1 MNPLPT
7 NHRMLVIDDNR
18 AIHEDF
24 RKIFAPGA
32 SEPSS
37 IDLSELALLGGSP
50 LPTAGPGFE
59 IDSAFQ
65 GEEGWHLVVASLKE
79 GRPYA
84 VAFVDVRMPP
94 GWDGVETVERIWQID
109 PDIQIVICTA
119 YSDYSLDDI
128 LRKLGSSDRLLILKK
143 PFDTIEVVQMA
154 NALTDK
160 WRLGRELR
168 RNLDDLESLVQQRT
182 AELRSANER
191 LAAESRHSLGLAREA
206 QAAVRA
212 KGEFL
217 AMMSHEIRTPMNGVL
232 GMTGLLLDT
241 ELTAEQR
248 DFASTALS
256 SGEALLVILN
266 DILDFS
272 KLEADRVAVEE
283 VEFNLREMAE
293 GSVKLLAP
301 RAREKGLAIACRIAP
316 GLPVLVRGDSHRL
329 RQVLLN
335 LLGNAIKFTAA
346 GEVALEIKAS
356 AESPLDIDLDFEVRD
371 SGVGIEEDV
380 QHTLFQ
386 PFAQAD
392 RSTTRRFGGT
402 GLGLA
407 ICRKLV
413 GLMGGTIGVRSE
425 PGSGSTFWVRVQL
438 PKGEAPDLSGA
449 ATTPAAVVDRTA
461 ALRCAIAGLGLKVLV
476 AEDNPVNRKLAT
488 LLLNKRGFEVETA
501 VDGIEAVAAW
511 ERGDHALIFMDCH
524 MPEMDGYEATR
535 RIRALEAGGGR
546 GRIPIIA
553 LTASVLDRD
562 REDCLRAGMDEFL
575 TKPIEVA
582 LLQDLIERVLRLSA
596 DGLGAVPE
604 AALAFKDIPS
614 PVTP

>member
-1 MNPLPT
+1 MNHPTT
-7 NHRMLVIDDNR
+7 NHRLLVIDDNR

-37 IDLSELALLGGSP
+37 IELSELALLGGSP
-50 LPTAGPGFE
+50 VPAAGPGFE

-94 GWDGVETVERIWQID
+94 GWDGVETVEKIWEID

-182 AELRSANER
+182 AELCSANER

-206 QAAVRA
+206 QAAARA

-346 GEVALEIKAS
+346 GEVVLEIKAS

-371 SGVGIEEDV
+371 SGVGITEDV

-386 PFAQAD
+386 PFVQAD

-425 PGSGSTFWVRVQL
+425 PGSGATFWFRVQL
-438 PKGEAPDLSGA
+438 PKGEAPDFSGA
-449 ATTPAAVVDRTA
+449 DPSPAAVVDRKA
-461 ALRCAIAGLGLKVLV
+461 ALRCAIAGRGLKVLV

-488 LLLNKRGFEVETA
+488 LLLSKRGFEVETA

-511 ERGDHALIFMDCH
+511 ERGGHALIFMDCH

-582 LLQDLIERVLRLSA
+582 LLQDLIERVLRLSM
-596 DGLGAVPE
+596 DDLGAVPGG
-604 AALAFKDIPS
+604 ASDFKDIPS
-614 PVTP
+614 LVTP